1 MKKLFLKLISI
12 IAIAILLSSCIIS
25 SKSNMDFAKKVKFS
39 ENAEIVSI
47 NIPTILIKSTLANA
61 VKSDK
66 NLEKDSKKELIA
78 LIAKIKS
85 FKLMTV
91 DNNAEIDQKLF
102 DNLTKYSDKKKFEEM
117 LSIVDGKDQI
127 KIYTQK
133 NKKTQ
138 RLLLS
143 IISEKK
149 EAVFIDIKCNITD
162 EEIAKVVSFMST
174 NTKKIKR

>member
-1 MKKLFLKLISI
+1 MKNIFLKVISFI
-12 IAIAILLSSCIIS
+12 VIVTFLSSCVIS

-61 VKSDK
+61 VKSEK
-66 NLEKDSKKELIA
+66 NLENDSKKELIA
-78 LIAKIKS
+78 LISKIKS
-85 FKLMTV
+85 FKLMVV

-102 DNLTKYSDKKKFEEM
+102 DNLTKYSDKNKFEEL
-117 LSIVDGKDQI
+117 LSIVDGKDHI

-143 IISEKK
+143 VISEKT
-149 EAVFIDIKCNITD
+149 EAVFIDIQCNITD
-162 EEIAKVVSFMST
+162 EDVAKLLGFMST
-174 NTKKIKR
+174 NTKILKK

>member
-1 MKKLFLKLISI
+1 MKNIFLKLISI

-25 SKSNMDFAKKVKFS
+25 SKSNMDFAKKVKFA
-39 ENAEIVSI
+39 EDAEIVSI
-47 NIPTILIKSTLANA
+47 NIPTILIKSTLTSA

-78 LIAKIKS
+78 LISKIKS
-85 FKLMTV
+85 FKLMIV

-102 DNLTKYSDKKKFEEM
+102 DNLTKYSNKKNFEEL

-133 NKKTQ
+133 HKKTQ

-143 IISEKK
+143 VISEKT
-149 EAVFIDIKCNITD
+149 EAVFIDIQCNITD
-162 EEIAKVVSFMST
+162 EDVAKLLGFMST
-174 NTKKIKR
+174 NTKILKK

>member
-1 MKKLFLKLISI
+1 MKKIFLKIAYLALTTLFLSN
-12 IAIAILLSSCIIS
+12 CIIS
-25 SKSNMDFAKKVKFS
+25 SKSNMDFAKQVKFA
-39 ENAEIVSI
+39 EDAEIVSI
-47 NIPTILIKSTLANA
+47 NIPTILVKSTLVNA

-102 DNLTKYSDKKKFEEM
+102 DNLTRYSNKKNFEEM
-117 LSIVDGKDQI
+117 ISIVDGKDQI